1 MYVRQEFKEHV
12 TLKDITMYL
21 IACAEMSVY
30 VAIGKYVGVS
40 GISSMRELFIFEICV
55 FPIYL
60 LVAKLMDKGFFTNKA
75 K

>member
-40 GISSMRELFIFEICV
+40 GISSMRDLFIFEICV

-60 LVAKLMDKGFFTNKA
+60 LVSKLMDKGFFTKKA